1 MKESEGTEN
10 VESFLIESRVCT
22 LYVCTASVKRLT
34 RLQLCSA
41 KAGEPIDNA
50 KGIERNHRAS
60 IELRPRWSSHT
71 QAPKSPPQRLDFRPS
86 FQGIHLYF
94 MSGLRQSNTLR
105 NHEERETSVLLT
117 HQATQDAAHF
127 DLDTMLCPESR
138 LESLWSEQKVKGR
151 LWRDSML
158 ESLWS
163 EQKVKCGWPAA
174 VKHATQS

>member
-1 MKESEGTEN
+1 
-10 VESFLIESRVCT
+10 
-22 LYVCTASVKRLT
+22 
-34 RLQLCSA
+34 
-41 KAGEPIDNA
+41 
-50 KGIERNHRAS
+50 
-60 IELRPRWSSHT
+60 
-71 QAPKSPPQRLDFRPS
+71 
-86 FQGIHLYF
+86 

-174 VKHATQS
+174 VKHATQSE

>member
-1 MKESEGTEN
+1 MIIFFE
-10 VESFLIESRVCT
+10 VCT
-22 LYVCTASVKRLT
+22 S
-34 RLQLCSA
+34 
-41 KAGEPIDNA
+41 
-50 KGIERNHRAS
+50 
-60 IELRPRWSSHT
+60 
-71 QAPKSPPQRLDFRPS
+71 
-86 FQGIHLYF
+86 
-94 MSGLRQSNTLR
+94 
-105 NHEERETSVLLT
+105 EREMIGKKSKKALQGTT

-174 VKHATQS
+174 VKHATQSE